1 MQLSNTIYS
10 PNSRGGKI
18 KGDSTPYPIAFTVGT
33 HAKTSIL
40 SRVVWKVHVVEAVE
54 RFVGDRK
61 EEEQTD
67 EDDMAQLLS
76 GMDLVTM

>member
-1 MQLSNTIYS
+1 M
-10 PNSRGGKI
+10 
-18 KGDSTPYPIAFTVGT
+18 
-33 HAKTSIL
+33 
-40 SRVVWKVHVVEAVE
+40 WKVHVVEAVE